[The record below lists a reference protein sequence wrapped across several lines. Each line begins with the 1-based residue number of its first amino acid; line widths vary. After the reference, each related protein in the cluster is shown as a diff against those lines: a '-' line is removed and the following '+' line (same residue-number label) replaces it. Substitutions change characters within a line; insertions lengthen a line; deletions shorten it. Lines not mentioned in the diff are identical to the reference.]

1 METLNDFQSKQ
12 RKYMPVFPNASGKP
26 TVYIEGYPS
35 EDEDPMPAGE
45 FHGMQ
50 MHTLFDQFLRYFQ
63 AHPHIHVSMDNFI
76 YYREGDLRKVVSPDV
91 YVVLGAARLPL
102 RRSFYTWAEGTV
114 PTAVF
119 EFLSDA
125 TGAQDRDEKIEVY
138 LRDIGVAEYFI
149 HQPDMNRPIEFRG
162 WRRDAVGTI
171 IEIEPD
177 EAGGIFSASLNLY
190 LRWEL
195 HEAWELR
202 LLRPYLPDGTPI
214 TTSMEEEHLRLEER
228 RLRQEEQRLRQE
240 EQHLRLEEQ
249 HLRQEEQRLRQEAET
264 RAAEEAQRRREA
276 ETRAAEETQRRR
288 EVEAELER
296 LRAQL
301 VNSRDSDMS

>member
-1 METLNDFQSKQ
+1 METLNDFQLKQ
-12 RKYMPVFPNASGKP
+12 QKYMPVFPNASGKP

-162 WRRDAVGTI
+162 WRRDAVGNI
-171 IEIEPD
+171 IEIESD

-214 TTSMEEEHLRLEER
+214 TTSMEEEHLRM
-228 RLRQEEQRLRQE
+228 E
-240 EQHLRLEEQ
+240 EQH
-249 HLRQEEQRLRQEAET
+249 LRQEAET

-276 ETRAAEETQRRR
+276 ETRAAEEAQRRR

-301 VNSRDSDMS
+301 ATHTEENENL

>member
-1 METLNDFQSKQ
+1 LTRVSRAYISKGHTGTDTEEIMETLNDFQLKQ
-12 RKYMPVFPNASGKP
+12 QKYMPVFPNASGKP

-162 WRRDAVGTI
+162 WRRDAVGNI
-171 IEIEPD
+171 IEIESD

-214 TTSMEEEHLRLEER
+214 TTSMEEEHLRM
-228 RLRQEEQRLRQE
+228 E
-240 EQHLRLEEQ
+240 EQH
-249 HLRQEEQRLRQEAET
+249 LRQEAET
-264 RAAEEAQRRREA
+264 RAAEEAQRRRE
-276 ETRAAEETQRRR
+276 
-288 EVEAELER
+288 VEAELER

-301 VNSRDSDMS
+301 ATHTEENENL

>member
-1 METLNDFQSKQ
+1 MDTLNDFERK
-12 RKYMPVFPNASGKP
+12 RKKYMPVFPKVTGKP
-26 TVYIEGYPS
+26 TPYIEGYPCDDR
-35 EDEDPMPAGE
+35 EPMPANE

-50 MHTLFDQFLRYFQ
+50 THTLFDQFLRYFRDD
-63 AHPHIHVSMDNFI
+63 AHIYVGMGNFSC
-76 YYREGDLRKVVSPDV
+76 YRKGNLSKVGAADV
-91 YVVLGAARLPL
+91 YVILDTARLPL
-102 RRSFYTWAEGTV
+102 RRSSYTSAEDAV
-114 PTAVF
+114 PTTVF

-125 TGAQDRDEKIEVY
+125 TKFDDWDKKVGVY
-138 LRDIGVAEYFI
+138 LCDIGVAEYFI

-162 WRRDAVGTI
+162 WRRDAVGNI

-190 LRWEL
+190 FRWEL

-214 TTSMEEEHLRLEER
+214 TTSMEEEHLRM
-228 RLRQEEQRLRQE
+228 E
-240 EQHLRLEEQ
+240 EQH
-249 HLRQEEQRLRQEAET
+249 LRQEAET
-264 RAAEEAQRRREA
+264 RAAEEARRRREA
-276 ETRAAEETQRRR
+276 ETRAAEEAQRRQ

-301 VNSRDSDMS
+301 ATHTEENKNL

>member
-1 METLNDFQSKQ
+1 METLNDFQRKQ

-63 AHPHIHVSMDNFI
+63 AHPYVHVSMDNFV

-162 WRRDAVGTI
+162 WRRDAVGNI

-190 LRWEL
+190 LRWER

-214 TTSMEEEHLRLEER
+214 TTSMEEAHLRMEA
-228 RLRQEEQRLRQE
+228 
-240 EQHLRLEEQ
+240 Q
-249 HLRQEEQRLRQEAET
+249 HLRQAAETRAAEETQRRREAETRATEETQRRREAET
-264 RAAEEAQRRREA
+264 RAAEEAQRRRE
-276 ETRAAEETQRRR
+276 
-288 EVEAELER
+288 VEAELER
-296 LRAQL
+296 LQAQL

>member
-1 METLNDFQSKQ
+1 METLNDFQLKQ

-63 AHPHIHVSMDNFI
+63 AHPHIHVSMDNFV
-76 YYREGDLRKVVSPDV
+76 YYQEDDLRKVVSPDV

-125 TGAQDRDEKIEVY
+125 TGSQDRDEKIEVY

-149 HQPDMNRPIEFRG
+149 HQPDMNRPIEFHG
-162 WRRDAVGTI
+162 WRRDAVGNI

-214 TTSMEEEHLRLEER
+214 MTSMEEEHLRM
-228 RLRQEEQRLRQE
+228 E
-240 EQHLRLEEQ
+240 EQH
-249 HLRQEEQRLRQEAET
+249 LRQEAET

-276 ETRAAEETQRRR
+276 ETRAAEEAQQRQ

-301 VNSRDSDMS
+301 AAHTEENKDR